1 MLEVEV
7 DAYEKIRFD
16 VEVHEG
22 TKVAGDYNLLKNIPT
37 LDGIPIMGD
46 MRERDPTVPEWAKQ
60 DHKPSYS
67 ANEVNAVSVD
77 DGISIEELAR
87 LFEESEDVS
96 GSIF

>member
-7 DAYEKIRFD
+7 DERDGVSF
-16 VEVHEG
+16 EVQVSDG
-22 TKVAGDYNLLKNIPT
+22 IKSTSDYNLLKNIPT

-60 DHKPSYS
+60 EHKPSYS
-67 ANEVNAVSVD
+67 ASEVNAVSVD

-87 LFEESEDVS
+87 LFEESEDVL
-96 GSIF
+96 